1 MAGEVQAN
9 NRGNQMA
16 VNQERVNVVCNELA
30 EAGKKATL
38 AAVREALGEGSFST
52 IGPMVQAWKAGRGDV
67 VAGGATGA
75 GAIVVPDAIQAV
87 GGKLMAEVWA
97 MAERMAAERLATE
110 RAAMEAARAEMA
122 GELAQAYA
130 EMDALREEVAKVSGQ
145 MLEIIKS
152 ENRLSECV
160 KHMEKAEN
168 ELRTEAAI
176 AKAEANAYK
185 LAIEKINPQ
194 VNQEHPKK
202 PVLSKKTGKAIGKSN
217 AEPADTKTA
226 PLGL

>member
-1 MAGEVQAN
+1 
-9 NRGNQMA
+9 MA

-52 IGPMVQAWKAGRGDV
+52 IGPMVQAWKASRGDV

-75 GAIVVPDAIQAV
+75 GAVVVPDAIQAV

-97 MAERMAAERLATE
+97 MAERLAAERLATE

-122 GELAQAYA
+122 AELAQAYA

-145 MLEIIKS
+145 LLEVSKS

-160 KHMEKAEN
+160 KHMAKAEN
-168 ELRTEAAI
+168 ELRTEVAI
-176 AKAEANAYK
+176 AKAEAGAYK

-194 VNQEHPKK
+194 VNQEQPKK
-202 PVLSKKTGKAIGKSN
+202 PAPGKKAGRAIAKSN
-217 AEPADTKTA
+217 TGPVDTQTA
-226 PLGL
+226 PLVL